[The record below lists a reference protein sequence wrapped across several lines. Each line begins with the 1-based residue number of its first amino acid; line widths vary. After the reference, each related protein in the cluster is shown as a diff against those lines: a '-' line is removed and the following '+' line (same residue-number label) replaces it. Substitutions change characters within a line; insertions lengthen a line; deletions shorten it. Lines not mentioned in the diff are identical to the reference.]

1 MEPNYSRDDNA
12 RRPRGRAAS
21 WAERPWLSVCPDR
34 QPRRPRERL
43 AFVRNVYPPPEA
55 YDSPR
60 LIDRVGRYLQ
70 KHDVV
75 WCAAV
80 LLALVGCAVVLLGMP
95 WFMAWLGMV
104 LP

>member
-1 MEPNYSRDDNA
+1 
-12 RRPRGRAAS
+12 
-21 WAERPWLSVCPDR
+21 
-34 QPRRPRERL
+34 
-43 AFVRNVYPPPEA
+43 
-55 YDSPR
+55 
-60 LIDRVGRYLQ
+60 
-70 KHDVV
+70 VV